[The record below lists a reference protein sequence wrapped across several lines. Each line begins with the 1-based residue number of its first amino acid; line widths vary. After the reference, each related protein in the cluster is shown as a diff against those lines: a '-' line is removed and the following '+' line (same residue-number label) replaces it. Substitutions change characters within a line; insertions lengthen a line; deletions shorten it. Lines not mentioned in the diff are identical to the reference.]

1 MAAEFNQSHHVVGQ
15 EGLFDMEEA
24 VRERPVLR
32 ERAALSRMLVPEV
45 WGVSEDRYSRVTR
58 RMIEAADPDVLSED
72 LYNMRYA
79 GETGVA
85 YPGFDGKEVLVS
97 LTPAEYTLVSRNVPA
112 LGRAS
117 LNRTLA
123 ARPDI
128 AQSRG
133 AAERSVVHTYEK
145 KLMKMEE
152 YLDGHLQS
160 QRLMLKKFQKAQQH
174 PGLSMFG
181 PEVNLRMEIPT
192 YRAAIDEAV
201 VAMGA
206 HRGLTHEQRGLVTK
220 AIEWRILF
228 MRQGNQHISNFGQL
242 TNMLVAYNQ
251 SKQNVF
257 RSRIH
262 QLERALSK

>member
-1 MAAEFNQSHHVVGQ
+1 MSSEHHPVESTVGQ
-15 EGLFDMEEA
+15 AALPGMPEMNI
-24 VRERPVLR
+24 ERPQLR
-32 ERAALSRMLVPEV
+32 ERASLSRMLHPHV
-45 WGVSEDRYSRVTR
+45 WGVEESMYASVTP
-58 RMIEAADPDVLSED
+58 RMIDAAAPDTLSED
-72 LYNMRYA
+72 LFNMAYA
-79 GETGVA
+79 GETSVT
-85 YPGFDGKEVLVS
+85 YPGYDGKDVKVS
-97 LTPAEYTLVSRNVPA
+97 LTPAEYTSLSRNVPA

-123 ARPDI
+123 SRPDLP
-128 AQSRG
+128 QSRG
-133 AAERSVVHTYEK
+133 AAERSTLHTYEK
-145 KLMKMEE
+145 KLMEMEE
-152 YLDGHLQS
+152 YLDGHLKS
-160 QRLMLKKFQKAQQH
+160 QHLMLKKFQKAQQH

-228 MRQGNQHISNFGQL
+228 MRQNNQHIVNFGQL

-262 QLERALSK
+262 QVEQALS